1 MPVNT
6 SYNLIAFFSIQIFNS
21 SYQRIVMEFDDT
33 PEQFSC
39 TSELVA
45 AGGTVILQ
53 FWNFH
58 LE

>member
-53 FWNFH
+53 F
-58 LE
+58 